1 MMTIRPI
8 SPAEWNA
15 RFAPPDPRSP
25 AERVRAAAHHGLTV
39 TFQVH
44 GGRIYDAQV
53 KDARTDETGAAWP
66 EVTAGAITALVDILT
81 DITRYATD
89 SGNH

>member
-25 AERVRAAAHHGLTV
+25 AERVRAAAPHGLTV

-44 GGRIYDAQV
+44 GGRIYDAAV
-53 KDARTDETGAAWP
+53 KDAWTDETGVAWP
-66 EVTAGAITALVDILT
+66 EVTAGAISALVDILT
-81 DITRYATD
+81 DITRDATD
-89 SGNH
+89 TGTH

>member
-15 RFAPPDPRSP
+15 RFSPPEQRSP
-25 AERVRAAAHHGLTV
+25 AELVRAAAPHGLTV

-44 GGRIYDAQV
+44 GGRILDAEV
-53 KDARTDETGAAWP
+53 KDAWTDETGVAWP
-66 EVTAGAITALVDILT
+66 EVTAGAISALVDILT
-81 DITRYATD
+81 DMTRAATNP
-89 SGNH
+89 GAH

>member
-8 SPAEWNA
+8 SPDEWNA

-25 AERVRAAAHHGLTV
+25 AERVRAAAPHGLTV

-44 GGRIYDAQV
+44 GGRIYDAAV
-53 KDARTDETGAAWP
+53 KDAWTDETGVAWP

-81 DITRYATD
+81 NITRDATD
-89 SGNH
+89 PGTH

>member
-15 RFAPPDPRSP
+15 RFNTAEQSSP
-25 AERVRAAAHHGLTV
+25 AERVRAAAPHGLTV

-44 GGRIYDAQV
+44 GGRIYDAAV
-53 KDARTDETGAAWP
+53 KDAWTDETGIAWP
-66 EVTAGAITALVDILT
+66 EVTPGAITALVDILT
-81 DITRYATD
+81 DITRTD
-89 SGNH
+89 PDGGMH

>member
-15 RFAPPDPRSP
+15 RFNTAEQSSP
-25 AERVRAAAHHGLTV
+25 AERVRAAAPHGLTV

-44 GGRIYDAQV
+44 GGRIYDAAV
-53 KDARTDETGAAWP
+53 KDAWTDETGVAWP
-66 EVTAGAITALVDILT
+66 EVTPGAITALVDILT
-81 DITRYATD
+81 DITRTAPD
-89 SGNH
+89 GGMH